1 MSAAF
6 YKEVSVSELEKPWF
20 AAYEVH
26 GIPRTLEP
34 YPSGPSHS
42 FLDESA
48 LRYPKMGYIQLGY
61 TLLYPDAKDKADR
74 LANALHEMGVDKGDR
89 VANLFPTSIQFVL
102 ADHAVSKAGAVLVPS
117 SFLEPPDYLEHKF
130 KESSP
135 NVVFAL
141 DSSLHVVEQLRG
153 RFDIEHVIVSKIADY
168 SETPPSHEALPQG
181 MYWLEELIQAHR
193 PQVPDIE
200 FDPEHDLETLIFTGG
215 TTGLPKGCMLTHRNV
230 VANSLQTLWGMG
242 VISRP
247 LFGNMAIV
255 QGPPF
260 FHAMGHLSMHG
271 MTHAGCMQL
280 LLTDARDVRM
290 MANMI
295 NEHKPALAI
304 GVPTQFM
311 KVLNEEIKGSGLL
324 GLAGSAAVPPEV
336 QEQYEK
342 QAGGQL
348 MEAYGLSEMTCASHF
363 NVSAI
368 IRIFG
373 GRRIVTTI
381 SRVLGWRPGV
391 VEITSKLLR
400 PIGYKRLG
408 KVFDKTTHMLSKFS
422 AKRPKLRGEERRATI
437 GVPLPDTEIRIV
449 DLDTGAEIPI
459 QEMIEQG
466 RAGEM
471 LVKGP
476 QRMIGYWPEQGKGFD
491 EEGYIHTGDVVR
503 IDENGYFSIVD
514 RTKDMIIVSGMKVY
528 SREVDDILYDHP
540 AVAMAATVGVPDPER
555 PGSERVRVF
564 IQPKP
569 EAKGKVTEQEII
581 DYLSKKIAKYA
592 VPKSVVFLEEM
603 PLTEVEKVNKKYL
616 REIELREADLS

>member
-1 MSAAF
+1 M
-6 YKEVSVSELEKPWF
+6 SELEKPWF

-26 GIPRTLEP
+26 GIPKTLEP
-34 YPSGPSHS
+34 YPSQPSHS
-42 FLDESA
+42 FLDAAA
-48 LRYPKMGYIQLGY
+48 LKYPKMGYIQLGY
-61 TLLYPDAKDKADR
+61 TLRYPDAKDKADR
-74 LANALHEMGVDKGDR
+74 LANALHGMGVDKGDR
-89 VANLFPTSIQFVL
+89 VANLLPTSIQFVL
-102 ADHAVSKAGAVLVPS
+102 ADHAISKAGAVQVPS

-135 NVVFAL
+135 HVAFAL
-141 DSSLHVVEQLRG
+141 DSSLDVVEELRG
-153 RFDIEHVIVSKIADY
+153 RFDIKHVIVSKVADY
-168 SETPPSHEALPQG
+168 SEAPPPHEALPQG
-181 MYWLEELIQAHR
+181 MYWLEELIQAYS
-193 PQVPDIE
+193 PQALDVD

-242 VISRP
+242 IITRP
-247 LFGNMAIV
+247 LFGNMAMV

-260 FHAMGHLSMHG
+260 FHAMGHLSMHA

-280 LLTDARDVRM
+280 LITDARDARM
-290 MANMI
+290 MAQMI
-295 NEHKPALAI
+295 KEHQPALAI

-311 KVLNEEIKGSGLL
+311 KVLNEEIKGTGIL
-324 GLAGSAAVPPEV
+324 GLAGSAAVPPEI
-336 QEQYEK
+336 QEQFEK

-363 NVSAI
+363 NVSAL
-368 IRIFG
+368 IRLFG
-373 GRRIVTTI
+373 GRKAVTMI
-381 SRVLGWRPGV
+381 SRALGSVPGA
-391 VEITSKLLR
+391 VELSRKLLHLM
-400 PIGYKRLG
+400 GYKRLG
-408 KVFDKTTHMLSKFS
+408 KLFDKTTHMLSKFS

-449 DLDTGAEIPI
+449 DLDTGAEISI

-466 RAGEM
+466 RVGEM

-476 QRMIGYWPEQGKGFD
+476 QRMIGYWPEEGKGFD
-491 EEGYIHTGDVVR
+491 EEGYIHTGDVVM
-503 IDENGYFSIVD
+503 IDENGYFSVVD

-540 AVAMAATVGVPDPER
+540 AVAMAATIGVPDPER
-555 PGSERVRVF
+555 PGSERVKVF

-581 DYLSKKIAKYA
+581 DYLSTKIAKYA
-592 VPKSVVFLEEM
+592 VPKSVIFLEEM

-616 REIELREADLS
+616 REMELKEAGLS